1 MTKICQKCKT
11 KNLDEAK
18 YCEKCGNDLSEV
30 LTIPS
35 PEKKNKLDFLR
46 RNWIAAI
53 LGLIIGLFLAL
64 ITITYANL
72 VSVFIILPIASGVSS
87 VYLANNTEYLEG
99 TMTGI
104 LSIIILGII
113 TLTFGIGII
122 FILVAALGGFLGV
135 ILNKYIF
142 KSENIGDDKKASRIV
157 GIQNWWDN
165 RRNGIRILSL
175 LAITILGIALFA
187 GIIAISTGQMST

>member
-1 MTKICQKCKT
+1 LTKICQKCKT